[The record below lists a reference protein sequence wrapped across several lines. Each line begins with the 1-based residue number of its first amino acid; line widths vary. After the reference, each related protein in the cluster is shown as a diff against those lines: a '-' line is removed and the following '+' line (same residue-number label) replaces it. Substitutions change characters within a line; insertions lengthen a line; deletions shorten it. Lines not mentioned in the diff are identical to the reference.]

1 MATDT
6 ARPQHPALVVMDPRL
21 DAAVAPWAA
30 QSSYTEASPRAGL
43 PEPSG
48 AYQGSLRATG
58 PQSAEFVA
66 RIQSAGLPGSTGTA
80 ATFVTSP
87 DGSTDWVGWEGPG
100 AISHWEAVNYTT
112 TTTDYLIT
120 PHIVTTPEGALLA
133 VARKGS
139 GLGAGSLIVY
149 RREPDATGWGSAIEV
164 STRGLEPFCPC
175 LCVVGSKILIFAL
188 VEAPVGTD
196 AYVWTFYSDDDGAS
210 WTEAAAPANVDRT
223 TVQAVTAADAER
235 MRAAYANGQIILL
248 IHARNGTTNTTYQWA
263 SDDLGSSFVQVS
275 TLAGEGY
282 GDVVAVGGQFV
293 AVTGRF
299 SGSAYTTRIR
309 RFGSAFQGAASAIIV
324 SAVDSTNALGS
335 VYLADVAGTV
345 SLHNGF
351 ALAVDEPGAVY
362 AFGVYYTA
370 DPDSPTQRGVVA
382 VSEDRGMTWIP
393 WGQDTYTASN
403 PTGYGYSARWFSPTN
418 PNSGTPSPAT
428 CRLRSLAA
436 TCQRGRFVLA
446 HNWTAPSSSYG
457 NSLGIAYLGG
467 LTSQCLPPI
476 NRGARY
482 QDQASW
488 DYAWHP
494 FAEPSEISGITWTE
508 TAFPAGNSTLA
519 APGHLELSTTNG
531 VAYAVVNDPRAADAT
546 QRDSAGETIIVEFAA
561 DAITN
566 PDTTTQ
572 RISLKARV
580 DDGVYGYQVSVRLN
594 TVAVVVY
601 DDVLGTQL
609 FASGTLATGP
619 KHVRIGIDGSTG
631 TVSVWYRL
639 WAPDV
644 VREWTHLGSDTLSD
658 DGGTVGNHRIEWGQH
673 VGAPATNIVSR
684 WYFVGVSFGS
694 RAGFSNV
701 GTQSH
706 WDSFDAAFLPDIL
719 KGRQLPP
726 VPRAAFASSEASL
739 TGVRGPFY
747 TGQTWTITPDAT
759 FAARRILPQIA
770 RSPRLGWRS
779 QADGVAQS
787 IAFQLQVSGAD
798 SAPTG
803 PVMACILRGINWRA
817 GSIQARVGG
826 TWTTQATIDAAL
838 LSAVGFARQG
848 DVLTAST
855 YAASRPYFATGE
867 LSGWTAQFGATASG
881 ASRRRIRH
889 NTEGKLTT
897 PGGTYAGPTTKLIAS
912 GVTGSEATSGSLW
925 LWSPDIAVVFP
936 FSANAD
942 GWRIVIDSQTTADG
956 YYTIG
961 QMVLGPLH
969 ILAAPYSW
977 GRTQTTERGSVIE
990 VQPDRSTYLA
1000 RPAPARRVVQMTWA
1014 DGVDETQMWAAEAEP
1029 DFVDYDSDDASN
1041 ANAATLHSLTG
1052 LLNEADGRMVALLPK
1067 VTLPITSTQTI
1078 HRRAGM
1084 IVGTASTTDSLDTIQ
1099 GEELA
1104 DEVHRSGN
1112 LVITEEV

>member
-21 DAAVAPWAA
+21 DAATGPWAS

-48 AYQGSLRATG
+48 AYQGSLRASG
-58 PQSAEFVA
+58 PQTAEFVT

-80 ATFVTSP
+80 ATFATSP
-87 DGSTDWVGWEGPG
+87 DGSTEWIGWEGPG

-120 PHIVTTPEGALLA
+120 PHVVTTPEGALLA
-133 VARKGS
+133 VARKGA
-139 GLGAGSLIVY
+139 GIGAGSLVVY
-149 RREPDATGWGSAIEV
+149 RKAASATSWGSAITV

-196 AYVWTFYSDDDGAS
+196 AYVWTFYSDDDGAT

-223 TVQAVTAADAER
+223 TVQAVTAADAMR
-235 MRAAYANGQIILL
+235 LRAAYANGQIILL
-248 IHARNGTTNTTYQWA
+248 IHTLNGTTNTTYQWA
-263 SDDLGSSFVQVS
+263 SDDLGASFVQVA
-275 TLAGEGY
+275 TLTGEGY
-282 GDVVAVGGQFV
+282 GDVVAVGGQFL
-293 AVTGRF
+293 AITGHF
-299 SGSAYTTRIR
+299 VSSAYTTRIR
-309 RFGSAFQGAASAIIV
+309 RFGSAFQGASSAILV
-324 SAVDSTNALGS
+324 SAVDAANALGS
-335 VYLADVAGTV
+335 VYLSNTGGHV

-351 ALAVDEPGAVY
+351 ALVVDEVGCVY
-362 AFGVYYTA
+362 ALAVHYTS
-370 DPDSPTQRGVVA
+370 DPDTPTQRGVVA
-382 VSEDRGMTWIP
+382 VSEDRGLTWIP
-393 WGQDTYTASN
+393 WGQDTYSAADPS
-403 PTGYGYSARWFSPTN
+403 GYGYSARWFSPAN
-418 PNSGTPSPAT
+418 PDSGTPTPAT

-436 TCQRGRFVLA
+436 TAHRGRIVVA
-446 HNWTAPSSSYG
+446 HNWTAPSSTYG

-508 TAFPAGNSTLA
+508 TGTASSTLS
-519 APGHLELSTTNG
+519 APGQLNLGTPLASTAFATI
-531 VAYAVVNDPRAADAT
+531 NDPRAADAT
-546 QRDSAGETIIVEFAA
+546 QRDSTGETVIVEFAA
-561 DAITN
+561 DALTN

-572 RISLKARV
+572 RVSLKARV
-580 DDGVYGYQVSVRLN
+580 DDGAYGYQVSVRLN

-619 KHVRIGIDGSTG
+619 KHVRIGIDGATG

-658 DGGTVGNHRIEWGQH
+658 DGGTVGNHRVQWGQFE
-673 VGAPATNIVSR
+673 GATGSVTSR
-684 WYFVGVSFGS
+684 WYFVGTSFGS
-694 RAGFSNV
+694 RSGFSNV
-701 GTQSH
+701 GTQAH
-706 WDSFDAAFLPDIL
+706 WDSFDAAYLPDIL
-719 KGRQLPP
+719 KGRQLPT
-726 VPRAAFASSEASL
+726 VPRAAYAASEASL
-739 TGVRGPFY
+739 TGLRGPFY
-747 TGQTWTITPDAT
+747 TGQTWTVSPDAT

-779 QADGVAQS
+779 QADNIQQTL
-787 IAFQLQVSGAD
+787 AFRLQATGAD
-798 SAPTG
+798 SAPTA
-803 PVMACILRGINWRA
+803 PVMACILRGINWRTGA
-817 GSIQARVGG
+817 IQARVGG
-826 TWTTQATIDAAL
+826 TWTTQATIDAAI
-838 LSAVGFARQG
+838 SSTAIGFTRNG
-848 DVLTAST
+848 DVLTPST
-855 YAASRPYFATGE
+855 YDAARPYFATGE
-867 LSGWTAQFGATASG
+867 LAGWTAEFGNIAGGILIA
-881 ASRRRIRH
+881 RRKIRH
-889 NTEGKLTT
+889 STEGKLST
-897 PGGTYAGPTTKLIAS
+897 GTYGGPVCRMILS
-912 GVTGSEATSGSLW
+912 GVAGTEQTSGTMR
-925 LWSPDIAVVFP
+925 LWSPEIAVVFP
-936 FSANAD
+936 FAANAD
-942 GWRIVIDSQTTADG
+942 GWRILIDAQQTVED
-956 YYTIG
+956 YYTLG
-961 QMVLGPLH
+961 QMVIGPLH
-969 ILAAPYSW
+969 VLAAPYSW
-977 GRTQTTERGSVIE
+977 GRTQTTERGSVVE

-1000 RPAPARRVVQMTWA
+1000 RPAPTRRVIQMTWA
-1014 DGVDETQMWAAEAEP
+1014 DGVDEAQMWAASPEP
-1029 DFVDYDSDDASN
+1029 DFADYDDNDASN

-1067 VTLPITSTQTI
+1067 VTLPITTTQTI
-1078 HRRAGM
+1078 HRRAGL

-1099 GEELA
+1099 GEELT

-1112 LVITEEV
+1112 LTITEEV

>member
-21 DAAVAPWAA
+21 DAAVRPWRTH
-30 QSSYTEASPRAGL
+30 SSYTQASPRAGL

-58 PQSAEFVA
+58 PQTSEFVA

-112 TTTDYLIT
+112 TTTDHLLR
-120 PHIVTTPEGALLA
+120 PHIVATPDGTLLLI
-133 VARKGS
+133 ARKGATS
-139 GLGAGSLIVY
+139 GAGSLVVY
-149 RREPDATGWGSAIEV
+149 RRAAGATSWGSAITV
-164 STRGLEPFCPC
+164 DTRGLEPFAPC
-175 LCVVGSKILIFAL
+175 LCVVGSKVLAFAL
-188 VEAPVGTD
+188 VQAPTGAD
-196 AYVWTFYSDDDGAS
+196 AYVWTFYSDDDGAT
-210 WTEAAAPANVDRT
+210 WTEAAAPASVDLE
-223 TVQAVTAADAER
+223 TVDAIASADAQR
-235 MRAAYANGQIILL
+235 TRAAYANGQILL
-248 IHARNGTTNTTYQWA
+248 LAHTKNGTTNTTYHFA
-263 SDDLGSSFVQVS
+263 SDDLGSSFVRVS
-275 TLAGEGY
+275 TITGEGF

-293 AVTGRF
+293 AITGRF
-299 SGSAYTTRIR
+299 SGSSYTTRIR
-309 RFGSAFQGAASAIIV
+309 RFGSAFQSAASATIV
-324 SAVDSTNALGS
+324 SAIDGSNALGS
-335 VYLADVAGTV
+335 VYLADVTGTV
-345 SLHNGF
+345 SQHNGF
-351 ALAVDEPGAVY
+351 ALAVDEAGAIY

-370 DPDSPTQRGVVA
+370 DPDSPTYRGVVS
-382 VSEDRGMTWIP
+382 VSEDRGLTWIP
-393 WGQDTYTASN
+393 WGQDAYTAAD
-403 PTGYGYSARWFSPTN
+403 PAYGYTARWFSPVN
-418 PNSGTPSPAT
+418 PDSGTASPNV
-428 CRLRSLAA
+428 CRIRNFAVAA
-436 TCQRGRFVLA
+436 HRGRFVVA
-446 HNWTAPSSSYG
+446 HNWAAPSSLYG

-467 LTSQCLPPI
+467 LTTQCLPPI

-508 TAFPAGNSTLA
+508 TAAPAGSSTLA
-519 APGHLELSTTNG
+519 APGHLQLSTTNG
-531 VAYAVVNDPRAADAT
+531 VAYAVVNDAYFNDNT
-546 QRDSAGETIIVEFAA
+546 QRDSAGETVIVEFAA

-601 DDVLGTQL
+601 DDVAGTQL
-609 FASGTLATGP
+609 FASPTLATGP
-619 KHVRIGIDGSTG
+619 KHVRVGIDGSTG

-639 WAPDV
+639 WSPDV
-644 VREWTHLGSDTLSD
+644 VREWTHLGSDTLTD

-673 VGAPATNIVSR
+673 VGVPATNVVSR

-694 RAGFSNV
+694 RSGFSNV
-701 GTQSH
+701 GTQYH
-706 WDSFDAAFLPDIL
+706 WDAFTSGDLPESL
-719 KGRQLPP
+719 KGRQLPA
-726 VPRAAFASSEASL
+726 VPRAAYAASETSL

-747 TGQTWTITPDAT
+747 TGQVWGVAPDAT
-759 FAARRILPQIA
+759 FSAARILPQVA

-779 QADGVAQS
+779 QADNTQQI
-787 IAFQLQVSGAD
+787 IAFRLQETGAD
-798 SAPTG
+798 SAPTA
-803 PVMACILRGINWRA
+803 PVMACILRGINWRT
-817 GSIQARVGG
+817 GSIQARIGG

-838 LSAVGFARQG
+838 LSAIGFARQG

-867 LSGWTAQFGATASG
+867 LAGWTAQFGATASG

-897 PGGTYAGPTTKLIAS
+897 PGGTYTGPTTKLIAS
-912 GVTGSEATSGSLW
+912 GITGSESTSGSLW
-925 LWSPDIAVVFP
+925 LWSPDIAVLFP

-969 ILAAPYSW
+969 VLAAPYSW
-977 GRTQTTERGSVIE
+977 GRTQTTERGSIIE

-1000 RPAPARRVVQMTWA
+1000 RPAPSRRVIQMTWA
-1014 DGVDETQMWAAEAEP
+1014 DGVDETQMWAAEPEP

-1067 VTLPITSTQTI
+1067 VTLPIATTQTI
-1078 HRRAGM
+1078 HRRAGL

-1099 GEELA
+1099 GEELT

-1112 LVITEEV
+1112 LTITEEV